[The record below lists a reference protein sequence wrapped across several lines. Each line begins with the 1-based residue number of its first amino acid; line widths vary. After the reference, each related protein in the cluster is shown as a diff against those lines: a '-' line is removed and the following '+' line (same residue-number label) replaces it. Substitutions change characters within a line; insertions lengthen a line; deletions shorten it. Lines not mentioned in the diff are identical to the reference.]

1 METEEIRVGQH
12 ITVGEITLLPIIR
25 TSVTCRNVNR
35 GIVCLGS
42 KSMVGIVVVSP
53 EEKRAIS
60 INGEEV
66 PVHQYMEQV
75 PELKELL

>member
-1 METEEIRVGQH
+1 
-12 ITVGEITLLPIIR
+12 
-25 TSVTCRNVNR
+25 VTCRNVSS
-35 GIVCLGS
+35 GIVCTAW
-42 KSMVGIVVVSP
+42 KNPVGIVVVSP

>member
-1 METEEIRVGQH
+1 LETEEIRVGQR
-12 ITVGEITLLPIIR
+12 ITVGKITLLPIIR
-25 TSVTCRNVNR
+25 TSVTCRNVSS
-35 GIVCLGS
+35 GIVCTGW
-42 KSMVGIVVVSP
+42 KNPVGIVVVSP

>member
-1 METEEIRVGQH
+1 LETEEIRVGQR
-12 ITVGEITLLPIIR
+12 ITVGKITLLPIIR
-25 TSVTCRNVNR
+25 TSVTCRNVSS
-35 GIVCLGS
+35 GIVCTAS
-42 KSMVGIVVVSP
+42 KNPVGIVVVSP